1 MYSILQGNL
10 IISQRRFT
18 ERFGSASG
26 SRMFLIDA
34 PQERSKA
41 LVSALGT
48 AFGDYGMELATTSDR
63 LGEFNAVT
71 NTYLAIFQALGALAL
86 VLGSVGLGVVVLRN
100 VLERRSEFALL
111 RAVGFASRSLRW
123 LVFGEHGLLL
133 TLGILI
139 GLLSAAVAV
148 APAFVAAQGG
158 LASAVVMIVVVLFAG
173 AAWVWL
179 AAGFALRGS
188 MLEALQDE

>member
-1 MYSILQGNL
+1 MLH
-10 IISQRRFT
+10 RFVGL
-18 ERFGSASG
+18 RG
-26 SRMFLIDA
+26 L
-34 PQERSKA
+34 
-41 LVSALGT
+41 LVGVVRA
-48 AFGDYGMELATTSDR
+48 
-63 LGEFNAVT
+63 
-71 NTYLAIFQALGALAL
+71 
-86 VLGSVGLGVVVLRN
+86 GLGVVVMRN